1 MPTERY
7 ASLCAATGL
16 SFGLVFCALPPM
28 LDFVA
33 YSALTALLL
42 VGTGAPLLVIGAL
55 LAFAGLHAWG
65 RPQGDAASFVAPL
78 VAVLAS
84 AVLVSLNS
92 GKKPCVESSQP

>member
-7 ASLCAATGL
+7 VSLFAATGL
-16 SFGLVFCALPPM
+16 VFGLLFCALPPM

-33 YSALTALLL
+33 YSAVTALLL
-42 VGTGAPLLVIGAL
+42 FSTGTPLLVVGAL
-55 LAFAGLHAWG
+55 LAFAGLHTWG
-65 RPQGDAASFVAPL
+65 HPQGDAASFVAPL